1 MESVAIVFTVFC
13 VAPMLLIAFGY
24 WLGKGMPGSPVVI
37 MRREDIDRRQA
48 SGASRAASRVS
59 LEHVE

>member
-1 MESVAIVFTVFC
+1 MGSVAIVFGVFC

-24 WLGKGMPGSPVVI
+24 WLGKGMPGSPIVI
-37 MRREDIDRRQA
+37 ARREVLEQR
-48 SGASRAASRVS
+48 SGGASRAASRVS